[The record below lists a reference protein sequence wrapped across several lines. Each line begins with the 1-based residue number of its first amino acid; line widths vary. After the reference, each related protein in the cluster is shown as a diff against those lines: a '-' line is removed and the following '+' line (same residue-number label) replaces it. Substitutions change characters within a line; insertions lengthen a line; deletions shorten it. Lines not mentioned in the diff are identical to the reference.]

1 MVGHNGRLNNK
12 RKQMQEK
19 SIASIL
25 VVKLLFQ
32 FVLVDLKYF
41 KNSFWAIF
49 STVKPGAQLEG
60 LGRGRGEVSP
70 ALF

>member
-1 MVGHNGRLNNK
+1 MP
-12 RKQMQEK
+12 
-19 SIASIL
+19 SIL
-25 VVKLLFQ
+25 VAKLLFQ

-49 STVKPGAQLEG
+49 STVKPDAQLEE
-60 LGRGRGEVSP
+60 GEGEAFP